1 MGDASDE
8 AKARDDL
15 ERVRTEN
22 AIKAMQRE
30 AEMRKLREQQQG
42 NQGNMVAA
50 PQATGQ
56 NSIVADGTAGVGWP
70 DSEVRAEPGRLT
82 QAAGKLGLGRAGD
95 AELAKRLLNDGQPAP
110 GSRGSASGD
119 AGKGAADTAGA
130 RAKAAGVRGVNPA
143 LEH

>member
-1 MGDASDE
+1 MGTQEEE
-8 AKARDDL
+8 ARAQAEL

-30 AEMRKLREQQQG
+30 EEMRRLREQQQG

-56 NSIVADGTAGVGWP
+56 GWP
-70 DSEVRAEPGRLT
+70 DNEVRAEPGRLT
-82 QAAGKLGLGRAGD
+82 QAAGKLGLGKAGD

-119 AGKGAADTAGA
+119 AGKGAVDTGA
-130 RAKAAGVRGVNPA
+130 RAKAAGVRGVKPA